1 MEPDAAVPVAEGA
14 AAAAVAPAAAPEEL
28 PATLDAAVPSVEEV
42 PVTKAPP
49 AEEGAPEE
57 PAAAE
62 EAAAPADVEAAAAA
76 AAAAPADDAAAA
88 DVAAEE
94 AAPVAAA
101 SAPAPPAPPALEG
114 SVQIDLDADLSKRVR
129 KVRGTRRGRSLV
141 SFVNMQRGTRPFETK
156 QPFPPTSFPLSLDT
170 LPFLA
175 LLHVFLSTS
184 LPN

>member
-1 MEPDAAVPVAEGA
+1 MEPEAAVPVAEGA

-62 EAAAPADVEAAAAA
+62 EAAA
-76 AAAAPADDAAAA
+76 APADDAAAA

-129 KVRGTRRGRSLV
+129 KVRGTRKGRSLV